1 MTTGSSSPQSDTGVR
16 ASGQG
21 LLHPCLLAAVVV
33 LGLNDHLL
41 KQSYPCLITG
51 KLSDVAGLIFF
62 PAFLQG
68 LIEIVMRRPRWRGS
82 QKLLIATT
90 VATAAVFACVKAL
103 PMGGEVYRA
112 ALGVLSFPLQVLV
125 TTLHGQHLHGPVH
138 ARLVTDW
145 TDLLALP
152 AVLLPLHLDRKR
164 RRRVRPSPGTLFIG
178 GASALLIGAWAP
190 EAHAEPYLRASLGIG
205 VVNATAMG
213 RVSIKSP
220 GRAASAGYSV
230 DVVGV
235 GPTLELALGAHGSR
249 WAGAFLVEGGAYRGH
264 SSGHTAGLSTI
275 GAAVDSSILTWFMG
289 PMAELQPRPGSVS
302 VGFAVGFAGLRSRFE
317 GAQVVDENA
326 PNLWGNAYAAK
337 LWLTGNF
344 NVRLPDHLTLGWH
357 CVGTFAAGTGG
368 LLGNPNDKVGAQ
380 SLLWLFDLGKY

>member
-112 ALGVLSFPLQVLV
+112 
-125 TTLHGQHLHGPVH
+125 
-138 ARLVTDW
+138 
-145 TDLLALP
+145 
-152 AVLLPLHLDRKR
+152 
-164 RRRVRPSPGTLFIG
+164 
-178 GASALLIGAWAP
+178 
-190 EAHAEPYLRASLGIG
+190 
-205 VVNATAMG
+205 
-213 RVSIKSP
+213 
-220 GRAASAGYSV
+220 
-230 DVVGV
+230 
-235 GPTLELALGAHGSR
+235 
-249 WAGAFLVEGGAYRGH
+249 
-264 SSGHTAGLSTI
+264 
-275 GAAVDSSILTWFMG
+275 
-289 PMAELQPRPGSVS
+289 
-302 VGFAVGFAGLRSRFE
+302 
-317 GAQVVDENA
+317 
-326 PNLWGNAYAAK
+326 
-337 LWLTGNF
+337 
-344 NVRLPDHLTLGWH
+344 
-357 CVGTFAAGTGG
+357 
-368 LLGNPNDKVGAQ
+368 
-380 SLLWLFDLGKY
+380 